1 MKYSSLSDLEQFLF
15 RDGFDREWLMF
26 GIHMN
31 DEKKRFDRPLSKMI
45 YDIYNSEKN

>member
-1 MKYSSLSDLEQFLF
+1 MEHSSLSDLEQFLF

-31 DEKKRFDRPLSKMI
+31 DTKRRFDRPLSKMI
-45 YDIYNSEKN
+45 YDIYNSEKH